1 MSAEPSSASQ
11 RKLRKPKKPKR
22 GLHWR
27 WVWLGVALMV
37 SGHVVAYYLLA
48 HKIQALV
55 AHDPFTAF
63 ISAGGASLAIFW
75 LGGLFVGRLSP
86 GTTIQEPAVAGVLGL
101 LIIVGLQLFAGMI
114 NLFGL
119 IIGAPFTFGMA
130 YLGGWMGEVWQS
142 GSERRRARRQTMR

>member
-1 MSAEPSSASQ
+1 MSSESSPSSQ
-11 RKLRKPKKPKR
+11 PKRRKPKKPKR
-22 GLHWR
+22 GVHWR

-48 HKIQALV
+48 HRIQALV
-55 AHDPFTAF
+55 VHDPFTAF
-63 ISAGGASLAIFW
+63 TSAGGASLAIFW

-114 NLFGL
+114 NIFGL
-119 IIGAPFTFGMA
+119 ILGAPFTFGMA
-130 YLGGWMGEVWQS
+130 YLGGWMGEVWQRF
-142 GSERRRARRQTMR
+142 SERRRARHQTMG